1 MPMINMKKKTKTSK
15 KSTIKVEFNWEYR
28 KTEKDIFDFDP
39 KSLAKKVIKEVI
51 GFETIKDLLSKGFTL
66 DEKFEVNILCV
77 GNPKIKKIN
86 TETRKI
92 KKETDCLSFPMWQWS
107 IETGNFVLGD
117 IVISIDKVIS
127 QAKEYGHSVKRE
139 FAFLICH
146 SILHLLGYDHMKKKD
161 ANIMEKRQDEI
172 LNSLKIKR

>member
-1 MPMINMKKKTKTSK
+1 MKKKTKTNK
-15 KSTIKVEFNWEYR
+15 KSKIKIEFNWEYR
-28 KTEKDIFDFDP
+28 KSEKDIFDFDP

-66 DEKFEVNILCV
+66 DENFEVNILCV

-86 TETRKI
+86 TDTRKI

-107 IETGNFVLGD
+107 IETGKIVLGD
-117 IVISIDKVIS
+117 IVKVIS
-127 QAKEYGHSVKRE
+127 QAKEYGHSIKRE

-146 SILHLLGYDHMKKKD
+146 SALHLLGYDHMKKKD
-161 ANIMEKRQDEI
+161 ASLMEKRQDEI